1 MQKLYQRIG
10 NVEIVISAIFLS
22 LCCLLIFFS
31 ALARSVGKPINWS
44 QDFSLFLFAWS
55 VFLSGDVAFRRD
67 KLVRVELLVNY
78 FSPRTARIVCALCY
92 LIILAF
98 LIALV
103 YYGIKLS
110 IISSKRV
117 FQGIPGFS
125 YTWVTVSVPLGSV
138 LMLSTLVLKFIRLFR
153 ENKTDPAG
161 EEKQ

>member
-10 NVEIVISAIFLS
+10 NVEIVISAVFLS

-78 FSPRTARIVCALCY
+78 FSTRAARLVCALCY

-98 LIALV
+98 LIALI

-125 YTWVTVSVPLGSV
+125 YTWVTVSVPLGAV
-138 LMLSTLVLKFIRLFR
+138 LMLSTLVRKFIHLFK
-153 ENKTDPAG
+153 ENKIDPAG